1 MIYGLKAAVKV
12 QKSVAAGQLQQQKE
26 ELTASAQKDKVF
38 EQVKKWLRAEN
49 FLEEDKKDADDEG
62 NEQAKAAAGE
72 AGDGDPDEQEEQIDT
87 VQLSQE
93 LMGHLDNLVENVNN
107 DEFKNAD
114 VGAPAALNVDG
125 AANPFFGNI
134 DKLIEYYQE
143 LKKLEF
149 LLRTFKPKQ
158 DLVAYKEKISDA
170 PKDSDKNDES
180 KKNGQKEEEKQE
192 S

>member
-12 QKSVAAGQLQQQKE
+12 QKSVAAGQIQQQKE

-38 EQVKKWLRAEN
+38 EQVKKWLRAGN

-107 DEFKNAD
+107 NDFKNAD
-114 VGAPAALNVDG
+114 VGAPAAPNEDG
-125 AANPFFGNI
+125 AANSFFGNI